1 MGQDMLRQKITQRLS
16 KDPQG
21 VIRTLKTAGVK
32 LSSAEEAGISKG
44 SLDQFSDAQLG
55 ERFNS
60 KVLGM
65 LGITGAE
72 GTERSSQGQ
81 SQGQGKYG
89 SSQEKS
95 SHGNE
100 SNQGKNTQQKSDSN
114 SKKRK
119 PE

>member
-1 MGQDMLRQKITQRLS
+1 MGQEMLRQKISQRLS

-21 VIRTLKTAGVK
+21 VIRTLKSAGVK
-32 LSSAEEAGISKG
+32 LSSAEEAGISRG

-55 ERFNS
+55 ERFS
-60 KVLGM
+60 PKVLGM

-72 GTERSSQGQ
+72 STSSP
-81 SQGQGKYG
+81 QGKSGSPSYG
-89 SSQEKS
+89 SQQQ
-95 SHGNE
+95 
-100 SNQGKNTQQKSDSN
+100 QGKNSQAKTDFN

>member
-1 MGQDMLRQKITQRLS
+1 MGHEMLRQKITQRLS

-72 GTERSSQGQ
+72 STERSSQGQ
-81 SQGQGKYG
+81 SQGKHG
-89 SSQEKS
+89 SSPQQKS
-95 SHGNE
+95 TQGYDSQ
-100 SNQGKNTQQKSDSN
+100 QGKNTQQKSDSN